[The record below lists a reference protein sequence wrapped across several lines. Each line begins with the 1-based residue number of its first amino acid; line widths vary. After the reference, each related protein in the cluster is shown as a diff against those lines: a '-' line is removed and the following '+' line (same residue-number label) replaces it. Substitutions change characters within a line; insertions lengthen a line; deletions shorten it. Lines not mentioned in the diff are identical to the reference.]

1 MSKFKESILPIFTVL
16 INGLLAYL
24 INQLPGIRAEPE
36 KGITGLSDNSIVAF
50 TAISIVVLC
59 IVTVIPTSS
68 QQHATTG
75 NIGSQNQVN
84 SQSRGGFVLFMIG
97 AVIYGLLQ
105 FNIIPEQSNTQFRYI
120 SLILCGFG
128 AIVPSFLLIPKSWQN
143 ILLLLSSGISVFLTF
158 HYLRVSDLNAVSI
171 SFIFTL
177 ISIILLTARDFL
189 VQVIRDVALFW
200 GDLQNQQATGTS
212 ELITNKLE
220 DLSSPFKRDYYK
232 ALEYKC
238 RDDETQ
244 GLDNE
249 FTLELKKVFVPLKI
263 AANYAG
269 NAKQDIIPS
278 SQNQPLPETT
288 IWDCLAAKDDK
299 GISLYKR
306 LVILGRPGSG
316 KTTLLRHLTLIY
328 ATKQQHIIKLKD
340 NRKALKLIPVL
351 FYLREIRDEIIKN
364 QSLSLEKCK
373 CHHQALP
380 P

>member
-59 IVTVIPTSS
+59 IVTVISTSS

-143 ILLLLSSGISVFLTF
+143 ILLFLSSGIGVFLTF

-171 SFIFTL
+171 SFIFTD
-177 ISIILLTARDFL
+177 STRF
-189 VQVIRDVALFW
+189 F
-200 GDLQNQQATGTS
+200 S
-212 ELITNKLE
+212 
-220 DLSSPFKRDYYK
+220 
-232 ALEYKC
+232 
-238 RDDETQ
+238 
-244 GLDNE
+244 
-249 FTLELKKVFVPLKI
+249 
-263 AANYAG
+263 AG
-269 NAKQDIIPS
+269 N
-278 SQNQPLPETT
+278 
-288 IWDCLAAKDDK
+288 
-299 GISLYKR
+299 
-306 LVILGRPGSG
+306 
-316 KTTLLRHLTLIY
+316 
-328 ATKQQHIIKLKD
+328 
-340 NRKALKLIPVL
+340 
-351 FYLREIRDEIIKN
+351 
-364 QSLSLEKCK
+364 
-373 CHHQALP
+373 
-380 P
+380 